1 MIQVDI
7 VKGVSCDVTVR
18 NLQANKEPSLPEQ
31 HKIEVI
37 GGTGSGS
44 VSHEDSKAAQLM
56 LPDHMTLKLLG
67 LL

>member
-1 MIQVDI
+1 
-7 VKGVSCDVTVR
+7 VTVR